1 MEKFDYQKSQ
11 ATRKRQKNL
20 QWIRVAVQLLFLGIL
35 FGGMYKIV
43 KPTFVILLPLAFIAG
58 NYFCGWICP
67 FGTVQEFFGKI
78 GSMVCTRKF
87 KMPPS
92 LQKYLQYL
100 RYVLALIFVSQVVN
114 TFIDLSKI
122 NAYKTFVRGITGTFG
137 QATAVFIMGGF
148 LLLALF
154 VERPFCNYCCPE
166 GIKYGLASFTR
177 FFTIKRNVGTC
188 VQCKRCDN
196 ICPMNINLSTNK
208 NVRNAQCINCF
219 KCIEACPM
227 ADTLSYGKVNPLKKE

>member
-11 ATRKRQKNL
+11 GNRKRQKNL
-20 QWIRVAVQLLFLGIL
+20 QWIRVAMQLLFLVIL
-35 FGGMYKIV
+35 VVGMYKTV
-43 KPTFVILLPLAFIAG
+43 KSAFVILLPLAFIAG

-67 FGTVQEFFGKI
+67 FGTVQELFGKI
-78 GSMVCTRKF
+78 GSIVCKKKF
-87 KMPPS
+87 KMS
-92 LQKYLQYL
+92 LGLQKYLQYS
-100 RYVLALIFVSQVVN
+100 RYVLAIIVASQLAN
-114 TFIDLSKI
+114 TFLDLSKI
-122 NAYKTFVRGITGTFG
+122 NAYKTFIRGMTGTFG

-148 LLLALF
+148 LIAALF
-154 VERPFCNYCCPE
+154 VERPFCNYCCTE

-177 FFTIKRNVGTC
+177 FFTIRRNVATC

-196 ICPMNINLSTNK
+196 ICPMNINISTNK

-227 ADTLSYGKVNPLKKE
+227 ADTLSYGMVNPLKKL